1 MAADEY
7 RIVIEPLPPEDG
19 GCFVAYVPDL
29 PGCMSDGETREEA
42 AHNISDAIECWI
54 EEAKKLGR
62 AIPPP
67 KRERLIA

>member
-19 GCFVAYVPDL
+19 GGFVAYVPDL

-54 EEAKKLGR
+54 E
-62 AIPPP
+62 
-67 KRERLIA
+67 